1 MGFSGVRPVVAEALA
16 GLLNARVTPVVPRHG
31 SLGASGDLAPLAH
44 VGLCLIGEGEAFVGS
59 GGRRP
64 AAEALSAAGLRPLE
78 LEVKEGLALINGTDG
93 MLAML
98 LLDAARAETLFATA
112 DVTAA
117 MSVEALLGTDR
128 PFAADLQVLRPQPGQ
143 ARSAANLARMLEGSG
158 IVASHRHSTHAV
170 QDSYSMRCAPQ
181 VAGAARDT
189 LDPEFVVCARCDA
202 IGAEGSTFEEA
213 LERCVAY
220 ASQGR
225 ADLIWLNSVQ
235 TREQVHE
242 ACRRVPAPVMVIWGG
257 EQPAPSLAEYQ
268 RLGVRVALYPVFTSV
283 VGAQA
288 AWDVLHDF
296 KERGPSA
303 LDDWAARARSSRW
316 GRVDVPKLLGTDSV
330 RELEEQFLPRSLQRD
345 YEATFGHRPT

>member
-1 MGFSGVRPVVAEALA
+1 MNARTRLRELLRGPDLLVMPGGCSPLYARMAEEVGFESFFLA
-16 GLLNARVTPVVPRHG
+16 GSQTAWFLYGVP
-31 SLGASGDLAPLAH
+31 D
-44 VGLCLIGEGEAFVGS
+44 VGLL
-59 GGRRP
+59 
-64 AAEALSAAGLRPLE
+64 GLRDMAE
-78 LEVKEGLALINGTDG
+78 HARHV
-93 MLAML
+93 
-98 LLDAARAETLFATA
+98 AARTSIPVLVDGDTGYGNA
-112 DVTAA
+112 V
-117 MSVEALLGTDR
+117 SVY
-128 PFAADLQVLRPQPGQ
+128 
-143 ARSAANLARMLEGSG
+143 
-158 IVASHRHSTHAV
+158 HAV
-170 QDSYSMRCAPQ
+170 QEFVRAGVAGVQFEDQEAPKKSGTVAGRRCISIEEA
-181 VAGAARDT
+181 VGKYRAAGAARDT